1 MVNAKDTAGEV
12 AVSLVTPPG
21 SGGIAVIDVRGRG
34 AGELVAGILVPKS
47 SAPKGRADIRGKL
60 EYRHVRDGESIV
72 DEVIVRRVSRGATE
86 TVEINCHGGVVA
98 ASEIVRLLVEAGA
111 VECAPGPWAERAAA
125 DAGLDRIQAEA
136 ARLLPLAQTR
146 LAVRVLCDQLN
157 GALSRAV
164 RGLDLGSG
172 DALEA
177 LRLLAGSVAFG
188 LALTRPRRLA
198 LVGEPNVGKST
209 LFNALVGHNRTI
221 VSPVPGTTRDF
232 VNEFIALGGY
242 PLEVIDTAGLR
253 TRGGVVEMK
262 GVEATWGIVSDA
274 DIIAVVLDGTGRM
287 TARAKELVGTLLPK
301 NPLLVLNKCD
311 LPIRMNAS
319 GLSSGGEVCSTSGLT
334 GSGLPELEC
343 AILRRLPDREQ
354 WPAGSPVVFT
364 QEQCAGVNRAADDLA
379 AGRIE
384 SARDELARL
393 LGG

>member
-1 MVNAKDTAGEV
+1 MVGEL
-12 AVSLVTPPG
+12 AVSLITSPG

-34 AGELVAGILVPKS
+34 AGELVEKILAPKS
-47 SAPKGRADIRGKL
+47 PGRKGRTGRGAL
-60 EYRHVRDGESIV
+60 EYRHVRDGESVI
-72 DEVIVRRVSRGATE
+72 DEVIVRHVSRGAGE
-86 TVEINCHGGVVA
+86 VVEINCHGGIVP
-98 ASEIVRLLVEAGA
+98 ASEIIRLLVDAGA
-111 VECAPGPWAERAAA
+111 VELAAGPWAERAAA

-164 RGLDLGSG
+164 RGIDLESG
-172 DALEA
+172 DGTEK
-177 LRLLAGSVAFG
+177 LRLLAGSAEFG

-232 VNEFIALGGY
+232 INEFIALGGY
-242 PLEVIDTAGLR
+242 PVEVIDTAGLR
-253 TRGGVVEMK
+253 RRGGVVEMK

-274 DIIAVVLDGTGRM
+274 DIIAVVLDGSGRM
-287 TARAKELVGTLLPK
+287 TAGMKDFVGTLLPER
-301 NPLLVLNKCD
+301 PLVVVNKCD
-311 LPIRMNAS
+311 RPARMDAAGLPPGA
-319 GLSSGGEVCSTSGLT
+319 EVCRASGLT
-334 GSGLPELEC
+334 GAGLPELES

-354 WPAGSPVVFT
+354 WPNGSPVVFT
-364 QEQCAGVNRAADDLA
+364 EEQCGALNRTADELA

-393 LGG
+393 LV